1 MRTAPQIR
9 TSLVPVDGW
18 VKFNCPRC
26 NKELWKTPYEAKKKV
41 HYCSK
46 LCRNETPEIRLMKGI
61 VKRDGSEPTQCWMF
75 EHLLSDSGYGR
86 LKVGGKMIHAHRLSW
101 EIHRG
106 PIPEGML
113 VLHKCIAT
121 RPCVNPDHLYIG
133 SQQDNIDDV
142 YRQGRQNPVRGE
154 KAPWAVLTEAQVL
167 EIKPLKG
174 VIPSKELADKYKCSR
189 SAIHHIWYGYNWKHV
204 K

>member
-18 VKFNCPRC
+18 VKFNCARC
-26 NKELWKTPYEAKKKV
+26 DKELWKTPY
-41 HYCSK
+41 
-46 LCRNETPEIRLMKGI
+46 
-61 VKRDGSEPTQCWMF
+61 EPTQCWMF
-75 EHLLSDSGYGR
+75 EHLLSDGGYGR
-86 LKVGGKMIHAHRLSW
+86 LKVAGKMIHAHRLSW

-121 RPCVNPDHLYIG
+121 RPCVNPDHLYVG

-174 VIPSKELADKYKCSR
+174 IVSSKELADKYKCSR
-189 SAIHHIWYGYNWKHV
+189 SAIHHIWYGYNWKHLNQPLTD
-204 K
+204 KSDKSSSGSAGG